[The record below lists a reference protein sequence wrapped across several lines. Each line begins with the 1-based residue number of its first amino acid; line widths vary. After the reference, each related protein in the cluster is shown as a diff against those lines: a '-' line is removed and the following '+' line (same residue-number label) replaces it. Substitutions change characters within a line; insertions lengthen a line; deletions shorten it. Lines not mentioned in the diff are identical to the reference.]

1 MENANPWV
9 LLIAGALLGW
19 LAGWLMELLFFR
31 RPATTPT
38 TEQVDALNSQ
48 LASCQ
53 AELQNVRAA
62 ALSAPADVTA
72 YEAQIASLEAEL
84 QGLRVGAVGT
94 GIIEL
99 PTEPDNLEAL
109 EGIGPVMAAR
119 LREAGITNYARLARV
134 TPAWLDDM
142 MHIPAWRRPAYD
154 EWIAQ
159 AQLAAAGD
167 VEGLKALQDVLN
179 ARQGDNL
186 TLIYGIGPAGA
197 AALHRAGI
205 TSFAALAA
213 ADPDQL
219 RQIAVEAGINAPD
232 VDAWIQEA
240 GLRAA
245 GKRVTRSPDLRDTA
259 TLVVCPQDLS
269 RVRGIGA
276 VLETRLYAA
285 GVGTFWELASL
296 SDEELGRILGAE
308 ELPNLSLDTIKSSAH
323 DLAEE
328 TGTIGLTWDG
338 TPPDDL
344 ELIEGIGEE
353 FERRLVEGG
362 ICTYGALAT
371 ATEEELDAIIEPKGA
386 KPDYASWIAQAKAR
400 SN

>member
-1 MENANPWV
+1 
-9 LLIAGALLGW
+9 
-19 LAGWLMELLFFR
+19 
-31 RPATTPT
+31 
-38 TEQVDALNSQ
+38 
-48 LASCQ
+48 
-53 AELQNVRAA
+53 
-62 ALSAPADVTA
+62 VTA